1 MHLPPVLLSALQG
14 PGALRTFISDLSKML
29 SDTGM
34 RVTQPSPPVLYA
46 QQNESYEQ
54 FLLRG
59 HAAALQSVRG
69 AKRVDILL
77 VLKGGKDKD
86 DYKEVG
92 GWGGWLCVLCVL
104 RGGGV
109 RARAR
114 ARWEADPR
122 ESLLGIALLWEAGDR
137 VRRKSAAVD
146 GVPCVNIVT
155 VAVAEAAVG
164 RGVDQ

>member
-1 MHLPPVLLSALQG
+1 
-14 PGALRTFISDLSKML
+14 ML

-46 QQNESYEQ
+46 QQKESYEQ

-69 AKRVDILL
+69 AKRVDIML

-92 GWGGWLCVLCVL
+92 ASCVSGRVCQEVDV
-104 RGGGV
+104 RGGALAGCV
-109 RARAR
+109 CSVY
-114 ARWEADPR
+114 WLLAD
-122 ESLLGIALLWEAGDR
+122 S
-137 VRRKSAAVD
+137 VV
-146 GVPCVNIVT
+146 
-155 VAVAEAAVG
+155 
-164 RGVDQ
+164 